1 MDALLDNVLRFA
13 AFLRDAGV
21 SINAGRMPDVVTAVE
36 SIGVRRRGDVRAAM
50 RSLLIHRHED
60 IQRFDA
66 AFDQFWRRASARVGG
81 MPLVSMGERPRV
93 TTTPGPGT
101 PVQFDS
107 EPAERRVQCP
117 SARRGRLERR
127 GGAEDARFRRTDT
140 G

>member
-66 AFDQFWRRASARVGG
+66 AFDQFWRARVG
-81 MPLVSMGERPRV
+81 
-93 TTTPGPGT
+93 
-101 PVQFDS
+101 
-107 EPAERRVQCP
+107 
-117 SARRGRLERR
+117 ARRWNARWCRWANGRE
-127 GGAEDARFRRTDT
+127 
-140 G
+140 